1 MKQFVQT
8 IRLLALPVALLPALP
23 HAAHA
28 QTPDRRASL
37 GLNLSALQYQGDFGS
52 DYWKFDR
59 SSYAP
64 GLAVNLY
71 LTRGLDLNTQVFFGE
86 LTGNRNPQ
94 TRFTTTLVNANLGF
108 KLKLNNGWALKENA
122 FFQPYLLV
130 GSGWSYASRT
140 GLNDGNRIDEDK
152 GYVDV
157 MGGAGIN
164 LRLGGGVG
172 LFVQSTQHL
181 PMEANFDGVPES
193 NVPRWADRF
202 LQHTVGLTFNLGQ
215 AADADEDG
223 VTDRQDRCAN
233 TPPGVEVDENGC
245 PPDADQDGLADYR
258 DNCPNEPGTADLQ
271 GCPDKDG
278 DGVADGNDT
287 CPDVAGTE
295 DLGGCP
301 DADRDGV
308 TDRDDKCPDT
318 PVSTQVDANG
328 CSAAETRSTTEP
340 DSDADGVPN
349 STDRCPNSAGP
360 AANNGCP
367 ELKAETR
374 QRLREATQFIGF
386 ERNKATLLASSYA
399 TLDTVAQILNQY
411 PDYTLS
417 ITGHTDKQGPAAFNL
432 RLSRERA
439 GAARNYLVGKGV
451 AEGRIQQRGYGPL
464 HPVADNATETGRVR
478 NRRVEFDMFLSS
490 SANPADA
497 KYGPEPTAVAP
508 AKPTKAAP
516 AKKATIRKA
525 PARKAPARKP
535 AVGRPA
541 APGKAAPRASAPRK
555 PAAKAPAQAP
565 VRKATPRKP

>member
-8 IRLLALPVALLPALP
+8 FRLLALPLALLPALP
-23 HAAHA
+23 HAAQA

-37 GLNLSALQYQGDFGS
+37 GLNLSALQYQGNFGS

-71 LTRGLDLNTQVFFGE
+71 LGRGIDLNTQVFYGE
-86 LTGNRNPQ
+86 LTGNRSPK

-140 GLNDGNRIDEDK
+140 GLNDGQRIDEDK
-152 GYVDV
+152 GYIDV

-172 LFVQSTQHL
+172 LFVQSTQHM
-181 PMEANFDGVPES
+181 PMEANFDGVPET

-223 VTDRQDRCAN
+223 VPDRQDRCAN
-233 TPPGVEVDENGC
+233 TPPGVEVDEKGC
-245 PPDADQDGLADYR
+245 PPDTDNDGVADYR
-258 DNCPNEPGTADLQ
+258 DNCPNEQGTADLQ

-278 DGVADGNDT
+278 DGVADANDT
-287 CPDVAGTE
+287 CPDVAGKE
-295 DLGGCP
+295 ELSGCP
-301 DADRDGV
+301 DTDNDGIP
-308 TDRDDKCPDT
+308 DAEDKCPDT
-318 PVSTQVDANG
+318 PAGTQVDASG
-328 CSAAETRSTTEP
+328 CSAAANATET

-349 STDRCPNSAGP
+349 TTDRCPNSAGP
-360 AANNGCP
+360 ASNNGCP
-367 ELKAETR
+367 EIKEETR
-374 QRLREATQFIGF
+374 KRLQEATQFIGF
-386 ERNKATLLASSYA
+386 ERNKATLLATSYA
-399 TLDTVAQILNQY
+399 TLDTVAQILARY

-417 ITGHTDKQGPAAFNL
+417 ITGHTDSQGPAAFNL

-439 GAARNYLVGKGV
+439 AAARSYLVGKGIAASRV
-451 AEGRIQQRGYGPL
+451 QQRGYGPL
-464 HPVADNATETGRVR
+464 HPVADNATEAGRVR
-478 NRRVEFDMFLSS
+478 NRRVEFDLFLNGA
-490 SANPADA
+490 ANPADA
-497 KYGPEPTAVAP
+497 KYGSEPTTAPATTP

-516 AKKATIRKA
+516 AKKAA
-525 PARKAPARKP
+525 VRKAPARKP
-535 AVGRPA
+535 AARRPPA
-541 APGKAAPRASAPRK
+541 AAKATAPRAGTAKKPAAKTPAKAPVRKPAPRK
-555 PAAKAPAQAP
+555 P
-565 VRKATPRKP
+565 

>member
-8 IRLLALPVALLPALP
+8 FRLLALPLALLPALP
-23 HAAHA
+23 HAAQA

-37 GLNLSALQYQGDFGS
+37 GLNISALQYQGNFGS

-86 LTGNRNPQ
+86 LTGNRSPQ
-94 TRFTTTLVNANLGF
+94 TRFTTTLVNANLGL

-140 GLNDGNRIDEDK
+140 GLNDGERIDEDK
-152 GYVDV
+152 GYIDV

-172 LFVQSTQHL
+172 LFVQSTQHM
-181 PMEANFDGVPES
+181 PMEANFDGVPET

-215 AADADEDG
+215 ASDADEDG
-223 VTDRQDRCAN
+223 VPDRQDRCAN
-233 TPPGVEVDENGC
+233 TPPGVEVDDNGC
-245 PPDADQDGLADYR
+245 PPDTDNDGVADYR
-258 DNCPNEPGTADLQ
+258 DNCPNEQGTADLQ

-278 DGVADGNDT
+278 DGVGDAEDT
-287 CPDVAGTE
+287 CPEVAGKAE
-295 DLGGCP
+295 LSGCP
-301 DADRDGV
+301 DTDNDGIP
-308 TDRDDKCPDT
+308 DQEDKCADT
-318 PVSTQVDANG
+318 PAGAQVDASG
-328 CSAAETRSTTEP
+328 CPTSNVTES

-349 STDRCPNSAGP
+349 ETDRCPNSAGP
-360 AANNGCP
+360 ASNNGCP
-367 ELKAETR
+367 EIKEETR
-374 QRLREATQFIGF
+374 KRLQEATQFIGF
-386 ERNKATLLASSYA
+386 ERNKATLLPSSYA
-399 TLDTVAQILNQY
+399 TLDTIAQILNQY

-417 ITGHTDKQGPAAFNL
+417 ITGHTDSQGPAAFNL

-439 GAARNYLVGKGV
+439 AAARSYLTSKGI

-464 HPVADNATETGRVR
+464 HPVADNASEAGRVR
-478 NRRVEFDMFLSS
+478 NRRVEFDLFLSG

-497 KYGPEPTAVAP
+497 KYGTEPTTAP
-508 AKPTKAAP
+508 AQAKPAKAAP
-516 AKKATIRKA
+516 TKKAAIRKA
-525 PARKAPARKP
+525 PTKKAPARKP
-535 AVGRPA
+535 AVRRPSA
-541 APGKAAPRASAPRK
+541 TKASPPRANNTRK
-555 PAAKAPAQAP
+555 PATKAPA
-565 VRKATPRKP
+565 RKPTPRTP